1 MKNSFIIGS
10 ALMLCF
16 TVTSCGGEKKALD
29 INVAELE
36 TACEVVDALDLIASE
51 MSAMVEDGEIGA
63 DEEEEFGKLVDKIG
77 EVDDVAKTKFERSE
91 AEECEKWDSMRQKS
105 EDLEGYM

>member
-10 ALMLCF
+10 ALMLCV
-16 TVTSCGGEKKALD
+16 TVTSCGGETALD

-36 TACEVVDALDLIASE
+36 TACDVVDALDLIASE
-51 MSAMVEDGEIGA
+51 MSVMVEDGEIGS

-77 EVDDVAKTKFERSE
+77 EVDEVARTKFARTE
-91 AEECEKWDSMRQKS
+91 AEQCDKWDSMREKS
-105 EDLEGYM
+105 EELEDYM